1 MSDRD
6 IEVDN
11 GWVNTHSPVS
21 KKLYANGYSVGGYI
35 DNGVSK
41 YVLYRTGTGTPQNGF
56 KFERIHEFDTAE
68 ELNNMLKLLLED

>member
-1 MSDRD
+1 MSNRE
-6 IEVDN
+6 IEGED
-11 GWVNTHSPVS
+11 GWVNSDSAVN
-21 KKLYANGYSVGGYI
+21 KKLYAKGYSVGGYI

-56 KFERIHEFDTAE
+56 KFERVHEFDSIE